1 MKKEFFFKRRKRQRT
16 RDFRKGIYLLPN
28 FFTTCSLFC
37 GFYSIIASFKGD
49 FVPASWAIIFA
60 GIFDWLDGKIAR
72 LSHTMTQFGKE
83 YDSLSD
89 VIAFGLAPA
98 LMLYTWALVPFGK
111 VGWLA
116 AFLFAACAAL
126 RLARFNVHAANMDLR
141 YFFGMPTPAAAGVAA
156 TTVIFVHHANMNWGE
171 ASRHITILLMTFCL
185 AFLMVS
191 KFRYQS
197 LKQLELMGKMP
208 FQVLVLIICFLIL
221 IYAQPEICLFIFAWI
236 YTLSAPLLA
245 MKRKIDAW
253 KKQPVHKEGSASI

>member
-1 MKKEFFFKRRKRQRT
+1 MKKGFFFRRRKRQRT

-37 GFYSIIASFKGD
+37 GFYSIIASFNGD
-49 FVPASWAIIFA
+49 FVRASWAIIFA
-60 GIFDWLDGKIAR
+60 GGFDWLDGKIAR

-98 LMLYTWALVPFGK
+98 LMLYAWALVPFGK

-126 RLARFNVHAANMDLR
+126 RLARYNVHAANMDLR

-156 TTVIFVHHANMNWGE
+156 TTVIFAHHVQWDETGK
-171 ASRHITILLMTFCL
+171 HIAILLMTFCL

-191 KFRYQS
+191 KLRYQS
-197 LKQLELMGKMP
+197 LKQLELMGRLP
-208 FQVLVLIICFLIL
+208 FQVLVLTICIII
-221 IYAQPEICLFIFAWI
+221 IVYAQPEITLFVFACL
-236 YTLSAPLLA
+236 YTLSAPLFAL
-245 MKRKIDAW
+245 KRKLEAW
-253 KKQPVHKEGSASI
+253 RKQPVQKEGSATV